1 MSVDYFYARIE
12 QKFVQAQKKTPQS
25 FDYGVYMVAQGGIDQ
40 GLGCLIQQK
49 PIWRHLGF
57 HKTFLLIESLG
68 FGIFNI
74 S

>member
-1 MSVDYFYARIE
+1 
-12 QKFVQAQKKTPQS
+12 
-25 FDYGVYMVAQGGIDQ
+25 MVARGGIDQ

-49 PIWRHLGF
+49 PIRHHLGF